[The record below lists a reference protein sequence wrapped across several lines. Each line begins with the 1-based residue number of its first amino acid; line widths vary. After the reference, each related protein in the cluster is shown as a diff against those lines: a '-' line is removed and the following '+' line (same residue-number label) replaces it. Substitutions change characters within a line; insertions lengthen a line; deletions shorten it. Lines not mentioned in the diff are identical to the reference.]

1 MVTGSS
7 ISEEN
12 RIRGEIRSIVE
23 GLELLTQRLRELHSW
38 IPIPPGDDLM
48 LVGEAEPVFEHVVRV
63 FIECA
68 LADHL
73 EPLGRDLQGILVGSF
88 VNAGSGLDESDRWGT
103 CASS

>member
-1 MVTGSS
+1 MVTGPLT
-7 ISEEN
+7 SEES
-12 RIRGEIRSIVE
+12 RVRGELRSIIE

-63 FIECA
+63 FLECA

-73 EPLGRDLQGILVGSF
+73 EPLGRDLQGILEGSF
-88 VNAGSGLDESDRWGT
+88 VEVVSGADESDR
-103 CASS
+103 